1 VNNPAHHARR
11 NEETMTIGGLRFP
24 YDHERDTSTHGR
36 VVGVIMRTHPL
47 AMWGIAS
54 IVGLIVGVMR

>member
-1 VNNPAHHARR
+1 
-11 NEETMTIGGLRFP
+11 MTIGGLGFP
-24 YDHERDTSTHGR
+24 YDHERDTSAHGR
-36 VVGVIMRTHPL
+36 VVSIIMRTHPL